1 MTMSK
6 QVSYGIGT
14 KTSLPYAEAVEAA
27 KAALK
32 EQGFGVLSEIDVQ
45 ATLKEKRGID
55 FRPYVILGACNP
67 SLAEQ
72 AFKEELEI
80 GLLLPCNV
88 IVYEADGGSVIE
100 ALDPERA
107 LEVAGNE
114 RLRPIAAEA
123 KLRLRAAIDS
133 LSARR

>member
-1 MTMSK
+1 MGE
-6 QVSYGIGT
+6 QVSYGFGT
-14 KTSLPYAEAVEAA
+14 KTALPYAKAVEAA

-32 EQGFGVLSEIDVQ
+32 EQGFGVLSEIDVR

-72 AFKEELEI
+72 AFTEELEI

-88 IVYEADGGSVIE
+88 IVYESDGGSVIE

-107 LEVAGNE
+107 MEVAGNE

-123 KLRLRAAIDS
+123 KLLLRAAIDS
-133 LSARR
+133 LSAKR

>member
-1 MTMSK
+1 MSE
-6 QVSYGIGT
+6 QVSYGFGT
-14 KTSLPYAEAVEAA
+14 KTALPYAEAVEAA

-32 EQGFGVLSEIDVQ
+32 EQGFGVLSEIDVR

-88 IVYEADGGSVIE
+88 IVYESEGGSVIE

-133 LSARR
+133 LSVGH

>member
-1 MTMSK
+1 MSK

-32 EQGFGVLSEIDVQ
+32 EQGFGVLSEIDVR

-123 KLRLRAAIDS
+123 RLRLRAAIDS
-133 LSARR
+133 LSPRR